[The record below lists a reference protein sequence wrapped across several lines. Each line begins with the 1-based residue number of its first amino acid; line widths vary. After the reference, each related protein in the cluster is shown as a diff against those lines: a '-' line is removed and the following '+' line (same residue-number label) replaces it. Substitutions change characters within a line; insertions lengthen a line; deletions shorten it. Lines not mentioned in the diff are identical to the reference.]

1 VSPPPW
7 WGGPDDPLTFDVE
20 GDPLRDLFA
29 RYARADWPL
38 FAVGVLTSVL
48 GRVASLAPPLVLG
61 VAIDATFND
70 EVPYAL
76 PLVPAEWLP
85 TTQSAEVW
93 VSVGLVVAALLASV
107 VLTWTNG
114 AALSLFSNRV
124 QHAIRVDSYEAM
136 QRLDMAFFDD
146 KQTGQVLAVLND
158 DVRNLRMFLGTTV
171 SSALQLV
178 ATVLGIAA
186 LLFWL
191 NWQLALVTLVFVPA
205 LALFTLWF
213 MRTIRPRYRALR
225 ASVGD
230 LNTRLENSLD
240 GMEVIKT
247 AHTEAHETERV
258 RETSWEYYLRTWAVA
273 KLEYLYQPSMD
284 LLAGLAFAATFLL
297 GGLWLV
303 GGPPGPFT
311 GQLRVGE
318 FVTFL
323 FMTQRFVDPL
333 SGVGR
338 IVNSYENARAS
349 AERVVGLVARP
360 VEVRDR
366 EDAVVRDRID
376 GRVEYDD
383 VTFSYLPGR
392 PVVRNLSFTADAGD
406 TVAFVGPTGAGKST
420 AAKLLLRLYDV
431 DSGAVR
437 VDGVDVRDLALD
449 SLRSNVGYV
458 SQDVFLFDGTVAEN
472 VRYGS
477 FDATDEAVE
486 TAARLAEAHAFVE
499 ALPEGYDTRVG
510 ERGVKLSGGQRQRL
524 AIARAMLQNPAV
536 LVLDEATSAVDTET
550 ELLIQRGLA
559 RLTADRT
566 TLVIAHRLST
576 VKDADLILVVD
587 DGEVVERGSHDEL
600 LAAEGL
606 YATLWNVQAGGTADE
621 AFIAEVVGRADRGT

>member
-1 VSPPPW
+1 MSPPPW

-70 EVPYAL
+70 EVPYTL

-93 VSVGLVVAALLASV
+93 VSVGLVVVALLASV

-124 QHAIRVDSYEAM
+124 QHSVRVDSYEAM

-191 NWQLALVTLVFVPA
+191 NWQLALVTLVFVPV

-225 ASVGD
+225 ASIGD

-303 GGPPGPFT
+303 GGAPGPFT
-311 GQLRVGE
+311 GPLRVGE

-392 PVVRNLSFTADAGD
+392 PVVRNL
-406 TVAFVGPTGAGKST
+406 
-420 AAKLLLRLYDV
+420 
-431 DSGAVR
+431 
-437 VDGVDVRDLALD
+437 
-449 SLRSNVGYV
+449 
-458 SQDVFLFDGTVAEN
+458 
-472 VRYGS
+472 
-477 FDATDEAVE
+477 
-486 TAARLAEAHAFVE
+486 
-499 ALPEGYDTRVG
+499 
-510 ERGVKLSGGQRQRL
+510 
-524 AIARAMLQNPAV
+524 
-536 LVLDEATSAVDTET
+536 
-550 ELLIQRGLA
+550 
-559 RLTADRT
+559 
-566 TLVIAHRLST
+566 
-576 VKDADLILVVD
+576 
-587 DGEVVERGSHDEL
+587 
-600 LAAEGL
+600 
-606 YATLWNVQAGGTADE
+606 
-621 AFIAEVVGRADRGT
+621 

>member
-20 GDPLRDLFA
+20 GDPIRDLFV
-29 RYARADWPL
+29 RYARTDWPL
-38 FAVGVLTSVL
+38 FALGVVTSVL

-70 EVPYAL
+70 DVPYTL

-85 TTQSAEVW
+85 TTQTAEVW
-93 VSVGLVVAALLASV
+93 ASVAVVVAALLASV

-114 AALSLFSNRV
+114 AALSLFSNRL
-124 QHAIRVDSYEAM
+124 QHYIRVDSYEAM

-146 KQTGQVLAVLND
+146 KQTGQVLAILND

-191 NWQLALVTLVFVPA
+191 NWQLALVTLVAVPA
-205 LALFTLWF
+205 LAIFTYWF

-225 ASVGD
+225 SSIGD
-230 LNTRLENSLD
+230 LNTRLENNLD

-247 AHTEAHETERV
+247 AHTETHETERI

-311 GQLRVGE
+311 GTLRVGE

-349 AERVVGLVARP
+349 AERVVGLVSRP
-360 VEVRDR
+360 VIVADR
-366 EDAVVRDRID
+366 EDAVVRETVA

-383 VTFSYLPGR
+383 VTFSYLPDR
-392 PVVRNLSFTADAGD
+392 PVVRNLSFAVDAGD

-431 DSGAVR
+431 DSGAIR
-437 VDGVDVRDLALD
+437 VDDVDVRDLSLD

-458 SQDVFLFDGTVAEN
+458 SQDVYLFDGTVAEN

-477 FDATDEAVE
+477 FDATDEEVKA
-486 TAARLAEAHAFVE
+486 AARLAEVHSFVE

-510 ERGVKLSGGQRQRL
+510 ERGVKLSGGQRQRI
-524 AIARAMLQNPAV
+524 AIARAMLQDPAI

-550 ELLIQRGLA
+550 ELLIQRGLT

-576 VKDADLILVVD
+576 VRDADLILVVD
-587 DGEVVERGSHDEL
+587 DGEVVERGTHEQLLDHD
-600 LAAEGL
+600 GL
-606 YATLWNVQAGGTADE
+606 YATLWNVQAGSE
-621 AFIAEVVGRADRGT
+621 ATEEFIAEVVARADRGT

>member
-1 VSPPPW
+1 MSPPPW

-20 GDPLRDLFA
+20 GDPMRDLFV

-38 FAVGVLTSVL
+38 FVLGVVTSVL
-48 GRVASLAPPLVLG
+48 GRFVSLAPPLVLG
-61 VAIDATFND
+61 VAIDATFD
-70 EVPYAL
+70 DSVPYTI
-76 PLVPAEWLP
+76 PYVPSAWLP
-85 TTQSAEVW
+85 TTQVGEVW
-93 VSVGLVVAALLASV
+93 FSVGLVVAALLASV
-107 VLTWTNG
+107 VFTWTNG
-114 AALSLFSNRV
+114 AALSLFSNRL

-146 KQTGQVLAVLND
+146 KQTGQVLAILND
-158 DVRNLRMFLGTTV
+158 DVRNLRMFLGSTV

-178 ATVLGIAA
+178 ATVLGIAFV
-186 LLFWL
+186 LFTL
-191 NWQLALVTLVFVPA
+191 NWQLALVTLVAVPL
-205 LALFTLWF
+205 LAVFTYWF

-225 ASVGD
+225 SSIGE
-230 LNTRLENSLD
+230 LNTRLENNLD

-247 AHTEAHETERV
+247 AHTENHETDRI

-303 GGPPGPFT
+303 GGAPGPFT
-311 GQLRVGE
+311 GTLLVGE

-349 AERVVGLVARP
+349 GERIVGLVSRP

-366 EDAVVRDRID
+366 EDSVVRETVE

-383 VTFSYLPGR
+383 VTFSYLPDR
-392 PVVRNLSFTADAGD
+392 PVIRNLSFAVDAGD

-431 DSGAVR
+431 DEGAVR

-477 FDATDEAVE
+477 FDATDEGVV
-486 TAARLAEAHAFVE
+486 AAAKLAEAHAFVE
-499 ALPEGYDTRVG
+499 NLPEKYDTRVG
-510 ERGVKLSGGQRQRL
+510 ERGVKLSGGQRQRI
-524 AIARAMLQNPAV
+524 AIARAMLQDPAI

-576 VKDADLILVVD
+576 VKNADLILVVD
-587 DGEVVERGSHDEL
+587 DGAVVERGTHDEL
-600 LAAEGL
+600 LAEDGL
-606 YATLWNVQAGGTADE
+606 YATLWNVQAGSDATE
-621 AFIAEVVGRADRGT
+621 EFIAQVVARADRGT

>member
-1 VSPPPW
+1 M
-7 WGGPDDPLTFDVE
+7 
-20 GDPLRDLFA
+20 RDLFA
-29 RYARADWPL
+29 RYAGADLPL
-38 FAVGVLTSVL
+38 FVVGVLTSIL

-70 EVPYAL
+70 DVAYTL
-76 PLVPAEWLP
+76 PFVPAEFLP
-85 TTQSAEVW
+85 TTQAAEVW
-93 VSVGLVVAALLASV
+93 VSVGIIVAALAASV

-114 AALSLFSNRV
+114 AALSLFSNRI
-124 QHAIRVDSYEAM
+124 QHRIRVDSYEAM

-146 KQTGQVLAVLND
+146 KQTGQVLAILND

-178 ATVLGIAA
+178 ATVIGIAVI
-186 LLFWL
+186 LFSL

-205 LALFTLWF
+205 LGVFTLWF
-213 MRTIRPRYRALR
+213 MRSIRPRYRALR

-230 LNTRLENSLD
+230 LNTRLENNLS

-247 AHTEAHETERV
+247 ANAEAHETDRIHES
-258 RETSWEYYLRTWAVA
+258 SWQYYLRTWAVA

-284 LLAGLAFAATFLL
+284 LLAGLAFAATFLI

-303 GGPPGPFT
+303 GAAPEPLSGT
-311 GQLRVGE
+311 LRVGE

-349 AERVVGLVARP
+349 AERVVGLVAQP
-360 VEVRDR
+360 VTVTDR
-366 EDAVVRDRID
+366 EDAIVRDRLE
-376 GRVEYDD
+376 GAVEYDD
-383 VTFSYLPGR
+383 VTFSYLPDR
-392 PVVRNLSFTADAGD
+392 PVIRDFSFAAEPGD

-431 DSGAVR
+431 DSGEVH
-437 VDGVDVRDLALD
+437 VDGVDVRDLSLD
-449 SLRSNVGYV
+449 SLRSNIGYV

-477 FDATDEAVE
+477 FDATDEELEDAV
-486 TAARLAEAHAFVE
+486 RLAEAHEFVVD
-499 ALPEGYDTRVG
+499 LPDGYDTRVG

-524 AIARAMLQNPAV
+524 AIARAMLQDPAI

-550 ELLIQRGLA
+550 EALIQRGLA

-576 VKDADLILVVD
+576 VKTADLILVVD
-587 DGEVVERGSHDEL
+587 DGRIVERGTHEEL
-600 LAAEGL
+600 LAVGGRYAALWGGQTEGSVGSFL
-606 YATLWNVQAGGTADE
+606 GGE
-621 AFIAEVVGRADRGT
+621 